1 MWHLRLKEACV
12 CRVLRSQAHT
22 VLKLTALSLLLTVL
36 TVQTFVSS
44 LPITVRTLI
53 VTVVG
58 NNVG

>member
-1 MWHLRLKEACV
+1 M